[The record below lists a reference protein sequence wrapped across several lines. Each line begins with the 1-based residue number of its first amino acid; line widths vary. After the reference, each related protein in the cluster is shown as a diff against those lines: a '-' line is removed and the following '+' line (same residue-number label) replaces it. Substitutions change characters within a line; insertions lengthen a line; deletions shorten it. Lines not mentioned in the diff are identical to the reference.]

1 MSFGFSIGDI
11 LLCTQIAH
19 RLFSSVTRGR
29 KKSPRDLKELGDT
42 LFGLCSALDLLQIN
56 HKSIVD
62 NASSMLNIVVAHMSQ
77 HLGYMIESC
86 QGTLKDLDSATV
98 KHREAGEDLPC
109 TLAQS
114 QHVIV
119 RVP

>member
-19 RLFSSVTRGR
+19 RLPYSVARR
-29 KKSPRDLKELGDT
+29 CKKSPGDLKKLGDT

-62 NASSMLNIVVAHMSQ
+62 NASPMLSIVVAHESQ
-77 HLGYMIESC
+77 HL
-86 QGTLKDLDSATV
+86 
-98 KHREAGEDLPC
+98 R
-109 TLAQS
+109 
-114 QHVIV
+114 
-119 RVP
+119 